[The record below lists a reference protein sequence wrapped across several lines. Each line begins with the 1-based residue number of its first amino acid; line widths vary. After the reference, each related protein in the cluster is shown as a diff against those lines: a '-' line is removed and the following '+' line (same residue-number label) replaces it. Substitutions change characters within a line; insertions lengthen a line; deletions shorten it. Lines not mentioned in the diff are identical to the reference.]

1 MEQYYLTPSLSEDK
15 LEDMKKKTI
24 VGLKEL
30 RENIETYISKVE
42 KGDSFIVVRK
52 SKPVFKISPL
62 EDDADLWEPV
72 VDFTRIKKGG
82 VAIADLL
89 SRL

>member
-1 MEQYYLTPSLSEDK
+1 
-15 LEDMKKKTI
+15 MKNNTI

-30 RENIETYISKVE
+30 RENIESYISKVKE
-42 KGDSFIVVRK
+42 GDSFIVVRK

-62 EDDADLWEPV
+62 EEDASLWEPV
-72 VDFTRIKKGG
+72 IDFTRIKKGG

>member
-1 MEQYYLTPSLSEDK
+1 
-15 LEDMKKKTI
+15 MKHNTI

-30 RENIETYISKVE
+30 RENLETYISKVK

-52 SKPVFKISPL
+52 SKPVFRISPMD
-62 EDDADLWEPV
+62 DDASLWEPV
-72 VDFTRIKKGG
+72 VDFTKIKKGG
-82 VAIADLL
+82 VSITDLL

>member
-1 MEQYYLTPSLSEDK
+1 
-15 LEDMKKKTI
+15 MKNNTI

-30 RENIETYISKVE
+30 RENIESYISKVKE
-42 KGDSFIVVRK
+42 GGSFIVVRK
-52 SKPVFKISPL
+52 SKPVFKISPPE
-62 EDDADLWEPV
+62 EDVSFWEPV
-72 VDFTRIKKGG
+72 VDFTKIKKGG

>member
-1 MEQYYLTPSLSEDK
+1 
-15 LEDMKKKTI
+15 MKNNII

-30 RENIETYISKVE
+30 RENLETYISKVK

-52 SKPVFKISPL
+52 SKPVFRISPL
-62 EDDADLWEPV
+62 EDDASLWESV
-72 VDFTRIKKGG
+72 IDFTKIKKGG
-82 VAIADLL
+82 VSISDLL

>member
-1 MEQYYLTPSLSEDK
+1 
-15 LEDMKKKTI
+15 MKKSI

-30 RENIETYISKVE
+30 RQNINTYIAQIE

-52 SKPVFKISPL
+52 SKPVFKISPT
-62 EDDADLWEPV
+62 DDESELWEPV
-72 VDFTRIKKGG
+72 IDLTKIKKGG
-82 VAIADLL
+82 VAIDELL